1 MAIADDLINSISQLP
16 QLTRKTD
23 ANPDA
28 SILAD
33 IWDELPEM
41 WRSALVAWLG
51 KEGSDDRLMQEF
63 KLGGQRAI
71 RIQTDILKRFAFVS
85 TSEAQEAVQAIETEQ
100 TKESRKHKRHKK
112 DEPESEKGDDSN
124 I

>member
-1 MAIADDLINSISQLP
+1 MTIADDLINSISQLP
-16 QLTRKTD
+16 QLARRTD
-23 ANPDA
+23 ANPTA
-28 SILAD
+28 PTLAD
-33 IWDELPEM
+33 IWEELPEI

-71 RIQTDILKRFAFVS
+71 RIQTDVLKRFAFAT

-100 TKESRKHKRHKK
+100 VKEDRKQKRHKK
-112 DEPESEKGDDSN
+112 DEVKTEKDDDASV
-124 I
+124 